1 MSRTVRIILGFA
13 GVVVL
18 MGAAGGVGFA
28 LGHQA
33 GAASAR
39 AQLEQF
45 IAERSGGTVGGSM
58 LPRQGDVNGG
68 GQFVRGTPAPGQ
80 MQMRGGLTGV
90 IDKVTDDSVQVTLR
104 NQTFTVR
111 LNSQTQIYK
120 NTNGTLADLEP
131 GGTILITGENAADGS
146 LTARSI
152 QIVATPAP

>member
-1 MSRTVRIILGFA
+1 MNRTVRIILGIA
-13 GVVVL
+13 GVLVL

-39 AQLEQF
+39 ARLEQF
-45 IAERSGGTVGGSM
+45 IAERTGGTASGQM
-58 LPRQGDVNGG
+58 FPRQGNFPGG

-90 IDKVTDDSVQVTLR
+90 IDRVTDDSIQITLR
-104 NQTFTVR
+104 NQTFTVK
-111 LNSQTQIYK
+111 LDNQTQIYK
-120 NTNGTLADLEP
+120 NTAGALADLKP
-131 GGTILITGENAADGS
+131 GETVLITGENAADGT